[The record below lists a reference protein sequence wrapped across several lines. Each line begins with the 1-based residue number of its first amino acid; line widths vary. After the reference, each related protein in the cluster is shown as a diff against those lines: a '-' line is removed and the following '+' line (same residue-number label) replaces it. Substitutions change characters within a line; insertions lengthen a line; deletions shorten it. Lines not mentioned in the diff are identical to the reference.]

1 MAHNIQYRS
10 QLTMGEIYDTNIVYS
25 SRPSYVSNPWLAPDE
40 HQSNFLTGREL
51 LIAQLPIIVHEA
63 SVTDKLQQLFQLI
76 GRDIPENVITFQDQ
90 ASYEQTLK
98 QLTEE
103 QSRLIYFQ
111 YVHGDNIVD
120 AKHYAMDK
128 QLFKDLNNKSLI
140 PKWTGGQYIPKREI
154 VAFQDFK
161 TAVRQWELPLVIKPG
176 DDLPTAGGYGV
187 MICYNEDD
195 LEKAIARVEQA
206 EAATDTLIIEQC
218 VEAVDNY
225 CVQFA
230 WHPEDGIVYLGSA
243 KQLTNAYGFYNG
255 NINAINVPEQVI
267 QAGYEIMDIAVKEG
281 FIGIAGFDL
290 LVDQQGVV
298 YAIDLNFRQN
308 GSTSMLLLKDALTGS
323 YHKFYS
329 YFANGDNERFFE
341 AVCHFVE
348 QGVLY
353 PLSYYDGD
361 WYQEV
366 HVNSRFGCI
375 WHAESPEQIEAYE
388 KQFIARAGL

>member
-1 MAHNIQYRS
+1 M
-10 QLTMGEIYDTNIVYS
+10 
-25 SRPSYVSNPWLAPDE
+25 
-40 HQSNFLTGREL
+40 
-51 LIAQLPIIVHEA
+51 
-63 SVTDKLQQLFQLI
+63 
-76 GRDIPENVITFQDQ
+76 
-90 ASYEQTLK
+90 
-98 QLTEE
+98 
-103 QSRLIYFQ
+103 
-111 YVHGDNIVD
+111 
-120 AKHYAMDK
+120 
-128 QLFKDLNNKSLI
+128 
-140 PKWTGGQYIPKREI
+140 
-154 VAFQDFK
+154 
-161 TAVRQWELPLVIKPG
+161 
-176 DDLPTAGGYGV
+176 
-187 MICYNEDD
+187 
-195 LEKAIARVEQA
+195 
-206 EAATDTLIIEQC
+206 
-218 VEAVDNY
+218 
-225 CVQFA
+225 
-230 WHPEDGIVYLGSA
+230 YLGSA

-341 AVCHFVE
+341 AVRHFVE

-375 WHAESPEQIEAYE
+375 WHADSPEQIEAYE

>member
-1 MAHNIQYRS
+1 MTHHIQYRS
-10 QLTMGEIYDTNIVYS
+10 QLTMGEIYDTNIVYT

-51 LIAQLPIIVHEA
+51 LIAQLPVIVHEA
-63 SVTDKLQQLFQLI
+63 SITDKLKQLFQLI
-76 GRDIPENVITFQDQ
+76 GEEIPQDVITFHDQ
-90 ASYEQTLK
+90 ESYEQTLK
-98 QLTEE
+98 RLTEE
-103 QSRLIYFQ
+103 EARAIYFQ
-111 YVHGDNIVD
+111 YVHGDDIVD
-120 AKHYAMDK
+120 AKDYAIDK

-140 PKWTGGQYIPKREI
+140 PKWTGGRYVPKREI
-154 VAFQDFK
+154 VAFKDFK
-161 TAVRQWELPLVIKPG
+161 AAVKQWDLPLVIKPG

-187 MICYNEDD
+187 MICYNEED
-195 LEKAIARVEQA
+195 LEKAMTRVEQA
-206 EAATDTLIIEQC
+206 EAATETLIIEQC

-225 CVQFA
+225 CVQYA

-255 NINAINVPEQVI
+255 NINAITVPEKVI

-290 LVDQQGVV
+290 LVDAAGDV

-308 GSTSMLLLKDALTGS
+308 GSTSMLLLKDKLTGP

-329 YFANGDNERFFE
+329 YFANGDNARFFN
-341 AVCHFVE
+341 AIRHFIE
-348 QGVLY
+348 LGVLY

-361 WYQEV
+361 WYEGE

-375 WHAESPEQIEAYE
+375 WHASSLEQIEAFE
-388 KQFIARAGL
+388 RQFKERAGI